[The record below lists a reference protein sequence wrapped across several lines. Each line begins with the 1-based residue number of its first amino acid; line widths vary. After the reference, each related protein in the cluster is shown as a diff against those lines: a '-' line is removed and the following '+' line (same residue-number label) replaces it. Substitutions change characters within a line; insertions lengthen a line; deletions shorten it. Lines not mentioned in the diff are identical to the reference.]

1 MIITPTKPRM
11 IPLLRM
17 ETLKNYTLLGCTYLS
32 QWRMQTFRWEGGG
45 GRSSTPFDKGGPV
58 SIFFSAL
65 WASVWSKDKGGG
77 GVALDPP
84 LYLAH
89 IWEYLGI

>member
-1 MIITPTKPRM
+1 
-11 IPLLRM
+11 M

-58 SIFFSAL
+58 SNFFSAL

-77 GVALDPP
+77 GAALDPP

-89 IWEYLGI
+89 IWEYLGIWTYDLVHFRGML